1 MKLTLGTFLYDKR
14 IASGLTQSQVA
25 KELGYG
31 TSQFIS
37 NWERGIS
44 APPIVAIVTLCR
56 LYSVS
61 QEELF
66 ELIVQ
71 SSLERT
77 EASLRAEFQ
86 TKVKL
91 K

>member
-1 MKLTLGTFLYDKR
+1 MKLTLGTFLYEKR
-14 IASGLTQSQVA
+14 IASGLTQNQVA

-44 APPIVAIVTLCR
+44 APPIVAISTLCR

-61 QEELF
+61 EDELF
-66 ELIVQ
+66 ELIVKN
-71 SSLERT
+71 SLEKT
-77 EASLRAEFQ
+77 EASLRAEFHARA
-86 TKVKL
+86 KVK
-91 K
+91 